1 MQDFFGLTGLRISG
15 GRMRELARVDD
26 RPLQPRWRGARR
38 SSARPSARA
47 CW

>member
-26 RPLQPRWRGARR
+26 RPLQPLDGPAR
-38 SSARPSARA
+38 SAGQKADVNP
-47 CW
+47 